1 MSTSENYFSVAIA
14 FACVPIPTEGNV
26 YGFVLSS

>member
-1 MSTSENYFSVAIA
+1 MSISENYFSVATA

-26 YGFVLSS
+26 CGFVLCS